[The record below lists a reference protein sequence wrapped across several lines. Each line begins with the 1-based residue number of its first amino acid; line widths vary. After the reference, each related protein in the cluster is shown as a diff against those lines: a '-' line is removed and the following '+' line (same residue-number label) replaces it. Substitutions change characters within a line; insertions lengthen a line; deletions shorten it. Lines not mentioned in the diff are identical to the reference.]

1 MRVSTMIK
9 TASTLAVVGTAAYM
23 ISQASPA
30 SKRKMKRSAGRAIH
44 SFGNVCNDISRM
56 M

>member
-9 TASTLAVVGTAAYM
+9 TTAALAAVGTAAYM
-23 ISQASPA
+23 FSQASPA
-30 SKRKMKRSAGRAIH
+30 SKRRMKRSAGRAIH